1 MLKYGMLG
9 GLVMLLAAVVT
20 QMAIA
25 EDKAA
30 DKTHDGFVVA
40 VAADKLVMADKEGK
54 NEHTHAI
61 GAECKISLNGKEA
74 KITDLKKDDAVK
86 VTTGSDGKVTAV
98 AATRKDA

>member
-1 MLKYGMLG
+1 MLKFGMMG
-9 GLVMLLAAVVT
+9 GLLLLATAVFVGLA
-20 QMAIA
+20 QA
-25 EDKAA
+25 EDKAE
-30 DKTHDGFVVA
+30 KTHDGFVVA
-40 VAADKLVMADKEGK
+40 VAADKLVMADKDGK

-61 GAECKISLNGKEA
+61 GADCKITLNNKAA